1 MEKNGLLSGGKGKI
15 KFKPYVQVNAGES
28 PNCSGIWWWS
38 SGQSSAK
45 AFWMFLV
52 IAGVCSVEQAEA
64 DGWASE
70 LTLPGSSVAV
80 GS

>member
-1 MEKNGLLSGGKGKI
+1 
-15 KFKPYVQVNAGES
+15 
-28 PNCSGIWWWS
+28 
-38 SGQSSAK
+38 
-45 AFWMFLV
+45 MFLV
-52 IAGVCSVEQAEA
+52 IAGVCNVEQAEA